1 MLGVRWGQEN
11 KEIPLQTLQACLQLE
26 AQITTQSSPVLNIIN
41 LKTKPPHLL
50 VVAFRV
56 TKLKVRVDRSDE
68 GNCSV
73 TQLRLS
79 GRKRR
84 ENSLSRS
91 NRVLTYK
98 NSRSLCLLSLCACS
112 DQNRW

>member
-26 AQITTQSSPVLNIIN
+26 AQITTQSSAELNIIN
-41 LKTKPPHLL
+41 PKTKPPHLPI
-50 VVAFRV
+50 VAFRV

-73 TQLRLS
+73 TQLRLL

-91 NRVLTYK
+91 NRVFTYK
-98 NSRSLCLLSLCACS
+98 TAPDFTCLALAPI
-112 DQNRW
+112 